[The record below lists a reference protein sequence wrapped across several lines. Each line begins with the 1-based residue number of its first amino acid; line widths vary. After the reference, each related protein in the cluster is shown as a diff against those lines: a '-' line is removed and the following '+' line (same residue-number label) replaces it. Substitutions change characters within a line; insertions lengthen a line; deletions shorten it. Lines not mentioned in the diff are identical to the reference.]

1 MRLKRRITMA
11 GSATALS
18 ATALIAVPPPAAYA
32 APLGVSSDFNGDGY
46 SDQVIGAPTATVSGK
61 KSAGYVAV
69 VYGSSSGL
77 NSAKRQ
83 IFHQDSADIQGAAET
98 GDQFGYS
105 TAAGD
110 YDGDGYADLLIG
122 SPGEDLGAARDPG
135 TVTFLRG
142 GPSGLTGGSAWSVEA
157 GSSDTLV
164 GRSLAAGDFNHD
176 GYADFAIAGGN
187 LFTVFYGSPQA
198 AARAPQERQA
208 RQTRQRTLAA
218 APVMTSTV
226 AAGDVNK
233 DGYDDV
239 SWLMQG
245 GDGYALLSFFL
256 GSDGD
261 LREQDGDGGAV
272 SIRGEI
278 SQAIADVNGDGY
290 GDLIVG
296 RPYTSGVK
304 GGAVSIRPGTSKGLN
319 FSKYYTVHQNTSGV
333 PGASED
339 GDAFGYSVAAKDLNG
354 DGRAEIAVGVQGED
368 KSTGMVVLLRGSSTW
383 SLGSGAK
390 VFTQNTSGVP
400 GNNEAGDRFGRAV
413 AFNDPNHDNRPD
425 LVIGV
430 AGENAWDGGVVLLK
444 GAGGT
449 IGTSGAGILTPA
461 GVGGPGSAGS
471 FGESLHN

>member
-18 ATALIAVPPPAAYA
+18 AAALIAVPPPAAFA

-77 NSAKRQ
+77 NRATRQ
-83 IFHQDSADIQGAAET
+83 IFHQDSAGIQGAAET

-110 YDGDGYADLLIG
+110 YDGDGFADLLIG

-142 GPSGLTGGSAWSVEA
+142 GPSGLTGGPAWSVEA
-157 GSSDTLV
+157 DSSDTLI

-187 LFTVFYGSPQA
+187 LFTVFYGSPQG

-233 DGYDDV
+233 DGYTDV
-239 SWLMQG
+239 AWQILN
-245 GDGYALLSFFL
+245 GDHNLLTFFL
-256 GSDGD
+256 GSADD
-261 LREQDGDGGAV
+261 LREQSGDMV
-272 SIRGEI
+272 YIPGEI
-278 SQAIADVNGDGY
+278 GQAIADVNGDGY
-290 GDLIVG
+290 GDLISG
-296 RPYTSGVK
+296 RPYSSGVK
-304 GGAVSIRPGTSKGLN
+304 GGAVSIRPGTAKGLN

-333 PGASED
+333 PGASEEGD
-339 GDAFGYSVAAKDLNG
+339 GFGYSVAAKDLNG

-383 SLGSGAK
+383 TLGSGAK

-430 AGENAWDGGVVLLK
+430 AGENAWDGSVVLLK

-449 IGTSGAGILTPA
+449 IGTSGAGVLTPA
-461 GVGGPGSAGS
+461 GVGGPGRAGS
-471 FGESLHN
+471 FGASLHN